1 MKTLKNLLTLKK
13 IIIFIA
19 FTAVLSSCTDL
30 ELEEEQIQQ
39 NTIENTQAT
48 DDDSIPDD
56 GSKD

>member
-19 FTAVLSSCTDL
+19 FTAVLNSCTDL
-30 ELEEEQIQQ
+30 ELEEEQVQQ

-48 DDDSIPDD
+48 EDGSASD